1 MFKIALIAVASFT
14 LLVEATCPQ
23 NALDAIPEKED
34 FPSSSYP
41 SLRKTV
47 CKLFKSR
54 FEDWNVTTPDVV
66 DDCYEAF
73 KTKTG
78 LDSRLYRYLPLL
90 YLNSWF
96 KT

>member
-23 NALDAIPEKED
+23 TALDAIPEKED
-34 FPSSSYP
+34 FPPSSYP
-41 SLRKTV
+41 ALRKDI
-47 CKLFKSR
+47 CKLFKLR
-54 FEDWNVTTPDVV
+54 PDFV

-96 KT
+96 KI